1 MDGLSSP
8 FGLDWAGRAGVTN
21 VAGVPRQAGANAV
34 KGVVRRMFGS
44 RAGVAGRGLSG
55 AAA

>member
-21 VAGVPRQAGANAV
+21 VASVPRQAGANAV

-44 RAGVAGRGLSG
+44 RAGVACSGLSG